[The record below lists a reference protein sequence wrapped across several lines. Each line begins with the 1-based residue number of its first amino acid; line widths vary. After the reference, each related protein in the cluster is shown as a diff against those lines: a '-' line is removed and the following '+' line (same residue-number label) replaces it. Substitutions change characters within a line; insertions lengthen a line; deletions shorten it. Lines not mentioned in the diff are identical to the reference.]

1 MAHSWQRDDAGVMKI
16 AALVLVALIG
26 SIASAG
32 AVEVVHPLPPLVR
45 PLPPPPF
52 VEIPHPYVE
61 SMRRP
66 EPQRIRTC
74 FNPAETREKIIS
86 RRLSE
91 PFRLLRGAA
100 GRVQGEALRAKLCRW
115 NDDYVYEIA
124 LLRRD
129 GRIIHVYLN
138 ATSGQSLGAFND
150 H

>member
-1 MAHSWQRDDAGVMKI
+1 MGHSWLKDDVRRMKI
-16 AALVLVALIG
+16 AALALLALVG

-32 AVEVVHPLPPLVR
+32 AVEAVR
-45 PLPPPPF
+45 ALPPPM
-52 VEIPHPYVE
+52 VEMPRPHIEEMQRPHPE
-61 SMRRP
+61 AAHHP
-66 EPQRIRTC
+66 EPQHVRTC
-74 FNPAETREKIIS
+74 FNSAETREKIAS

-129 GRIIHVYLN
+129 GHIIHVYLN
-138 ATSGQSLGAFND
+138 ATSGQSLGAFNE

>member
-1 MAHSWQRDDAGVMKI
+1 MRHSWLKDDPRVMKLT
-16 AALVLVALIG
+16 ALVLVALVG
-26 SIASAG
+26 SLASAAAADAVYPTAAPPV
-32 AVEVVHPLPPLVR
+32 AVEVPR
-45 PLPPPPF
+45 PH
-52 VEIPHPYVE
+52 VEAT
-61 SMRRP
+61 RRP
-66 EPQRIRTC
+66 ESPHVRTC
-74 FNPAETREKIIS
+74 FNSAETREKITS

-129 GRIIHVYLN
+129 GRIVHVYLN
-138 ATSGQSLGAFND
+138 ATSGQTLGAFNE

>member
-1 MAHSWQRDDAGVMKI
+1 MAHSWLRDDARVMKF
-16 AALVLVALIG
+16 AALVLVALFG

-32 AVEVVHPLPPLVR
+32 AVEAVR
-45 PLPPPPF
+45 PLPPPPLL
-52 VEIPHPYVE
+52 VEVPHPHLDV
-61 SMRRP
+61 RRP
-66 EPQRIRTC
+66 ETQHVRTC
-74 FNPAETREKIIS
+74 FNSAETREKITS

-129 GRIIHVYLN
+129 GHIIHVYLN

>member
-1 MAHSWQRDDAGVMKI
+1 MKI
-16 AALVLVALIG
+16 AALVLVALVG

-32 AVEVVHPLPPLVR
+32 AVEALH
-45 PLPPPPF
+45 PLPPPP
-52 VEIPHPYVE
+52 VIEVPHPHGE
-61 SMRRP
+61 AARRP
-66 EPQRIRTC
+66 EPQHIRTC
-74 FNPAETREKIIS
+74 FNSAETREKITS

-100 GRVQGEALRAKLCRW
+100 GRAQGEALRAKLCRW

-129 GRIIHVYLN
+129 GHIIHVYLN
-138 ATSGQSLGAFND
+138 ATSGQSLGAFNE

>member
-1 MAHSWQRDDAGVMKI
+1 MKI
-16 AALVLVALIG
+16 AALALVALVG
-26 SIASAG
+26 SIANAG
-32 AVEVVHPLPPLVR
+32 AVDAVHI
-45 PLPPPPF
+45 LPPPSL
-52 VEIPHPYVE
+52 VEGPRPHVE
-61 SMRRP
+61 DAPRP
-66 EPQRIRTC
+66 HVEAAHHAEPQHVRTC
-74 FNPAETREKIIS
+74 FNSAETREKIVS

-129 GRIIHVYLN
+129 GRIVHVYLN
-138 ATSGQSLGAFND
+138 ATNGQSVGAFNE

>member
-1 MAHSWQRDDAGVMKI
+1 MKI
-16 AALVLVALIG
+16 VALALVALVG
-26 SIASAG
+26 SLASAG
-32 AVEVVHPLPPLVR
+32 AADVVHPSSESPVVVEVPR
-45 PLPPPPF
+45 PR
-52 VEIPHPYVE
+52 VEAT
-61 SMRRP
+61 RRP
-66 EPQRIRTC
+66 EPQHVRTC
-74 FNPAETREKIIS
+74 FNSAETREKIVS

-129 GRIIHVYLN
+129 GRIVHVYLN